1 MPYPGKRASLHA
13 ALWCQVDEAIR
24 AQQLFATSLIE
35 RVGMENLAAVV
46 LVKDATSRLLF
57 AFDIGDLEIVEHLP
71 FRQLLRG
78 SRRLE
83 VIIEVDAERRHPG
96 EEPAHPFFERGDLR
110 PRRTRHCGKRNIMML
125 KVLTGPIDVIAQKR
139 ATATTLLPPRSEH
152 EVIDDELAAS
162 LEQIRER
169 HLPVRPFEE
178 IGLVDLHPGQLTSLP
193 AHFIVF
199 SRGFLLFDQEPP
211 AGSDPFLLRYNFWM
225 FDFDVV
231 HRWIVWTHF
240 QAVFPINDEQA
251 VALGT

>member
-1 MPYPGKRASLHA
+1 
-13 ALWCQVDEAIR
+13 
-24 AQQLFATSLIE
+24 
-35 RVGMENLAAVV
+35 
-46 LVKDATSRLLF
+46 
-57 AFDIGDLEIVEHLP
+57 
-71 FRQLLRG
+71 
-78 SRRLE
+78 
-83 VIIEVDAERRHPG
+83 
-96 EEPAHPFFERGDLR
+96 
-110 PRRTRHCGKRNIMML
+110 MML

-251 VALGT
+251 VALGTLSLIIFSSKPPLRLLLGDFAPATAPMRNWMRARANYRLGAIGTVSNGRVARDRQTVVLGQGRRY